1 MDFAGPEMN
10 EGQLG
15 HVLPDLE
22 SFGQLPVHVGS
33 LQSRRVFRNA
43 VRQLFDTPA
52 TPCVQMQNRRLNNI
66 QIPRKPLNKCAL
78 SPAAPFLYTHTH
90 TQSSNQNKKEKN
102 KRNPTDIFLKRVRLT
117 QSSRFYTHRLNICIE
132 NQRAFE

>member
-1 MDFAGPEMN
+1 MNQIKRDDEVCVILPDFDVDFAGLEMN

-52 TPCVQMQNRRLNNI
+52 TPCVVQMQNRRLNTI

-90 TQSSNQNKKEKN
+90 THTHNQAIKTKRKK
-102 KRNPTDIFLKRVRLT
+102 
-117 QSSRFYTHRLNICIE
+117 
-132 NQRAFE
+132 